1 MRDPGLANVGDVAR
15 LLADVGVTG
24 PRARDL
30 IFPAL
35 ERGISPRT
43 MWVWAQRFGTDGLI
57 ATLGAGVRHAEM
69 LEHLIAGTAPD
80 FRDLHVLAELAR

>member
-1 MRDPGLANVGDVAR
+1 MRDPGLANVGDIAR

-24 PRARDL
+24 PRARAL
-30 IFPAL
+30 VFPAL

-43 MWVWAQRFGTDGLI
+43 MWVWAGRFGTDGLI
-57 ATLGAGVRHAEM
+57 ATLGAGVGHAEM

-80 FRDLHVLAELAR
+80 FADLRVLAELAR